1 MLLEGKVAL
10 VTGGAQ
16 GLGKAFSEELLKNK
30 AKVCI
35 CDLNTKTGEETIR
48 EWTSKYGRNVAMF
61 LRCDVT
67 NHDQFEDVF
76 KMTIARFGGLDIVVN
91 NAGVNLE
98 NESWRTT
105 IMVNVIGVIEGTK
118 LADKYMSKTSGG
130 RGGVI
135 VNVAST
141 AGLTPVFFTPVYV
154 ASKYS
159 VVGFTRSVAMNPDVG
174 RSGLR
179 FVCLCPGFTDTS
191 MLSSGLKSEGIS
203 GNKLTEELLT
213 STGINTVEFVVEGF
227 MQLLLTDDNNG
238 GVMAVTKQ
246 RGIRYHGRRRKV
258 NKL

>member
-16 GLGKAFSEELLKNK
+16 GLGKAFSEELLKNNV
-30 AKVCI
+30 KVCI

-48 EWTSKYGRNVAMF
+48 EWTSKYGDNVAMF

-67 NHDQFEDVF
+67 NHDQFEDAF
-76 KMTIARFGGLDIVVN
+76 KLTIARFGGLDIVVN
-91 NAGVNLE
+91 NAGVLLE

-105 IMVNVIGVIEGTK
+105 VMVNVIGVIEGTK
-118 LADKYMSKTSGG
+118 LADKYMNKTSGG
-130 RGGVI
+130 RGGVV
-135 VNVAST
+135 VNIAST
-141 AGLTPVFFTPVYV
+141 AGLTPVFFMPVYV

-159 VVGFTRSVAMNPDVG
+159 VVGFTRSVAMSPDLG

-179 FVCLCPGFTDTS
+179 FVCLCPGFTNTN
-191 MLSSGLKSEGIS
+191 MLAKGQDSEGIS
-203 GNKLTEELLT
+203 GNKLAEEIVT
-213 STGINTVEFVVEGF
+213 SAGVNTVEFVVEGF

-246 RGIRYHGRRRKV
+246 RGIQYHGRRRKV